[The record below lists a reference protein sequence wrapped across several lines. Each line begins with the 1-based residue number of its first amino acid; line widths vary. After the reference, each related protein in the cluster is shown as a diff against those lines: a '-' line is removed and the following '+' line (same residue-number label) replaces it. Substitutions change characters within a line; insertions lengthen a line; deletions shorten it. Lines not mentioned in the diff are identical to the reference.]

1 MDILFRPLEKEK
13 MPQMPPLTL
22 AHIGDCIFELMARSY
37 VVHSGVFTAGK
48 AHKKTVSLV
57 SARAQSR
64 MAHAVFESL
73 SDEEKDIY
81 KRGRNA
87 KPKTM
92 SKNADTAEYLSA
104 TGLEALFGWLYLR
117 GDRDRLES
125 LFEMCMKALETE
137 NENT

>member
-57 SARAQSR
+57 SARAQSL
-64 MAHAVFESL
+64 SL
-73 SDEEKDIY
+73 IHI
-81 KRGRNA
+81 
-87 KPKTM
+87 
-92 SKNADTAEYLSA
+92 
-104 TGLEALFGWLYLR
+104 
-117 GDRDRLES
+117 
-125 LFEMCMKALETE
+125 
-137 NENT
+137 

>member
-92 SKNADTAEYLSA
+92 SKNADTAEQIVSSVVRNPA
-104 TGLEALFGWLYLR
+104 GWR
-117 GDRDRLES
+117 VFS
-125 LFEMCMKALETE
+125 KCV
-137 NENT
+137 